1 MSKKKQTTTS
11 ENNIEDVIKS
21 LKIENRI
28 LALDRENLKLEIM
41 ELKSVIIGQSIQIQ
55 RNKNMTNI
63 EIKRIELDSILSGYE
78 GNYGEYGILDDGTIT
93 NIDPEPLWGYTRS
106 MHKDQREQLKYISE
120 ALKSML
126 VELTQDELD
135 MVEDFITNECNDSE
149 YLDDD
154 GNYPNIYRMFI
165 TNKYSG

>member
-11 ENNIEDVIKS
+11 ENNIENVIKS

-55 RNKNMTNI
+55 KNKNMTNI

-93 NIDPEPLWGYTRS
+93 NIDPEPL
-106 MHKDQREQLKYISE
+106 
-120 ALKSML
+120 
-126 VELTQDELD
+126 
-135 MVEDFITNECNDSE
+135 
-149 YLDDD
+149 
-154 GNYPNIYRMFI
+154 
-165 TNKYSG
+165 

>member
-1 MSKKKQTTTS
+1 MTKKKQTTTS

-93 NIDPEPLWGYTRS
+93 NIDPEPL
-106 MHKDQREQLKYISE
+106 
-120 ALKSML
+120 
-126 VELTQDELD
+126 
-135 MVEDFITNECNDSE
+135 
-149 YLDDD
+149 
-154 GNYPNIYRMFI
+154 
-165 TNKYSG
+165 

>member
-93 NIDPEPLWGYTRS
+93 NIDPEPL
-106 MHKDQREQLKYISE
+106 
-120 ALKSML
+120 
-126 VELTQDELD
+126 
-135 MVEDFITNECNDSE
+135 
-149 YLDDD
+149 
-154 GNYPNIYRMFI
+154 
-165 TNKYSG
+165 